1 MTSGAHLA
9 GTADDYKSALYI
21 YNKWSEQK
29 LDYVKIIDY
38 DVLLSYPDANQ
49 PNKLFINKIIFII
62 LILLYNF
69 IFFKYSIFK

>member
-1 MTSGAHLA
+1 MTSCAHLA

-21 YNKWSEQK
+21 YNKWSIEQK

-49 PNKLFINKIIFII
+49 PNKLFF
-62 LILLYNF
+62 
-69 IFFKYSIFK
+69 